1 MNGQRKRFLPAF
13 EFLEAFTTSTMQAM
27 ATSAQR
33 ATVTTTFR
41 STPRTAT
48 FRLAPH
54 FTCSAESCYESENAI
69 KLRIKRRKLEHIW

>member
-1 MNGQRKRFLPAF
+1 MNGHHKRIIPAV
-13 EFLEAFTTSTMQAM
+13 ELLEAVSTSMQTVATST
-27 ATSAQR
+27 QR
-33 ATVTTTFR
+33 ATVT
-41 STPRTAT
+41 STIQPTRTAS